1 MIGDLFDSPWKIL
14 IIAAVFIVFF
24 GSTKLPGA
32 ARSLGKSMR
41 ILKTEM
47 KSLHDDDT
55 ESGSAIPV
63 PAGTQQLPT
72 AQQPIAAQ
80 QAQRQ
85 IEDLQRQ
92 LADLKVPAEA
102 QPAARRTQQPG

>member
-47 KSLHDDDT
+47 KSLHDDDA

-63 PAGTQQLPT
+63 PAGTQQLP
-72 AQQPIAAQ
+72 AAQ
-80 QAQRQ
+80 QIDDLHQRR
-85 IEDLQRQ
+85 IDDLQRQ
-92 LADLKVPAEA
+92 LADLQGPVAG
-102 QPAARRTQQPG
+102 QPAAQRTQQPG